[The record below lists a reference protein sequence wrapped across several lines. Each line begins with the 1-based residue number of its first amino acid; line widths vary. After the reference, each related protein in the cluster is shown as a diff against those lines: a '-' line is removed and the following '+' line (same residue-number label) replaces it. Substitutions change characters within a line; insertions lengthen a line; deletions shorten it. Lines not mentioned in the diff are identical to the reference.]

1 MRTLRASIGTKS
13 SFVRVSVLVSRKP
26 LDASDIQTPV
36 RLRAAAT
43 HKEIHP
49 LFQPAGRGVCPVCR
63 EKRRKRPDQL
73 ALADNANAANGER
86 RFHGCFIAAGAV
98 AVKPQLARPAFP
110 ATASINA

>member
-1 MRTLRASIGTKS
+1 MRPTFKLR
-13 SFVRVSVLVSRKP
+13 FVCGH
-26 LDASDIQTPV
+26 
-36 RLRAAAT
+36 AAT
-43 HKEIHP
+43 LNEIQP

-86 RFHGCFIAAGAV
+86 RFHECFIAFSAI
-98 AVKPQLARPAFP
+98 AVKPQLARPAFQ